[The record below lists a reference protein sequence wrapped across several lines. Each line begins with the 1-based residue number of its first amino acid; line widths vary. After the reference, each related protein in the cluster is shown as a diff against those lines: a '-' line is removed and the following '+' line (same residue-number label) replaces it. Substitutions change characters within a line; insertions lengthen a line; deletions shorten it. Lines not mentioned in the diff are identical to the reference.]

1 MPQVTRKRSDGL
13 ETIEKVIRFA
23 REELE
28 SVGPVKFNLLKVI
41 ERSGVSRSSI
51 YHHFGDREGVIA
63 AVQSRDV
70 VDDVAKVNEAL
81 RNLVE
86 KSSSAREV
94 MNVLAFYLGSESGDN
109 GEGRRLRRVSTLM
122 AAASSPALMA
132 VLVDNQENAV
142 AYLTETLEIATGR
155 GLIDPVGPAEGIAHF
170 VLSLLLGRIL
180 VDITKDVDA
189 DRLWLEA
196 VMNSFELLVRPR
208 N

>member
-1 MPQVTRKRSDGL
+1 MAEVTRKRSDGL

-28 SVGPVKFNLLKVI
+28 STGPVKFNLLKVI

-70 VDDVAKVNEAL
+70 VDDVAMVNQAL
-81 RNLVE
+81 RALVE
-86 KSSSAREV
+86 KTASAREAI
-94 MNVLAFYLGSESGDN
+94 NVIEFYLGSESGDN
-109 GEGRRLRRVSTLM
+109 GEGRRLRRISTLM
-122 AAASSPALMA
+122 AAESSPALMK
-132 VLVDNQENAV
+132 VLRDNQVNAV
-142 AYLTETLEIATGR
+142 AYLAETFDIARQR
-155 GLIDPVGPAEGIAHF
+155 GLIDPIAPTEGIAHM

-180 VDITKDVDA
+180 VDITGDPDA
-189 DRLWLEA
+189 DALWRETVMASFDRLL
-196 VMNSFELLVRPR
+196 RPL